1 MSTPNFEIPTEMRD
15 FAEKSVDQAR
25 NAVGVVITNAH
36 KAVDQFQANSKTFQS
51 TFQAAVAKGFDHAQ
65 ANATAAFDHAQKL
78 VRAKDFREAYE
89 LQTEFV
95 RSQVAALQVQ
105 AKEFGGLAQKAS
117 H

>member
-1 MSTPNFEIPTEMRD
+1 MSTPNYEIPTELRD

-25 NAVGVVITNAH
+25 NAFGAAITNAH
-36 KAVDQFQANSKTFQS
+36 KAVDQFQTNSKTFQS

-65 ANATAAFDHAQKL
+65 TNASAAFDHAQKL

-95 RSQVAALQVQ
+95 RSQIATLQAQ
-105 AKEFGGLAQKAS
+105 AKEFGGLAQNAA